1 MEDWCPERRAGQE
14 APEGKGDRVGGEE
27 GNSSAK
33 AAEGLGGRAVP
44 EEEVV
49 VAVECLE
56 DAEGWGAKR

>member
-1 MEDWCPERRAGQE
+1 
-14 APEGKGDRVGGEE
+14 VVE

-44 EEEVV
+44 EEEVE
-49 VAVECLE
+49 AGAECLE

>member
-14 APEGKGDRVGGEE
+14 APADKVDPADVAED
-27 GNSSAK
+27 NFSAK